1 MAQTTAPDRP
11 TGPQQAPGQTLSR
24 SRSLTL
30 RSSPQPVQSS
40 GMWDFQIKVLQWPQE
55 RNFVIVIVRGSL
67 DTWGVEQIFR
77 EITERTRSLAHYKV
91 LIDLVDATLYMLE
104 PLQVR
109 AYVNELTPD
118 WRSRARQIALV
129 SPSGWLE
136 HQKLQMLASTLFEAV
151 SSVRVF
157 RDSQAATAWLS
168 DT

>member
-1 MAQTTAPDRP
+1 MAQTTAPGRP
-11 TGPQQAPGQTLSR
+11 TGPPQAPGQTLSR

-30 RSSPQPVQSS
+30 RSSLQPVQSS
-40 GMWDFQIKVLQWPQE
+40 GMLDFQIKVLQWPQE
-55 RNFVIVIVRGSL
+55 RNFVIVVVRGSL
-67 DTWGVEQIFR
+67 DTWGVGQIFR
-77 EITERTRSLAHYKV
+77 EIIERTRSLGHYKV

-109 AYVNELTPD
+109 AYVNELTAD

>member
-11 TGPQQAPGQTLSR
+11 TGPPQAPRQTLSR

-40 GMWDFQIKVLQWPQE
+40 GMLDFQIKVLQWPQE
-55 RNFVIVIVRGSL
+55 RNFVIVIVRGDL
-67 DTWGVEQIFR
+67 DTWGVEELFR
-77 EITERTRSLAHYKV
+77 TITERTQSLAHYKV
-91 LIDLVDATLYMLE
+91 LIDLLDATLYRLE

-109 AYVNELTPD
+109 AYINELTPD

-136 HQKLQMLASTLFEAV
+136 HEKLQMLASTLFEAV
-151 SSVRVF
+151 SRVMVF
-157 RDSQAATAWLS
+157 RDSKAATAWLS
-168 DT
+168 ES